1 MAQLYLKKTLTG
13 LEPADDHSRDLH
25 RKYKLGEVYRADVV
39 KPRNYR
45 HHCLCM
51 ALLNLTFENQDKYHQ
66 FEPFRKAV
74 AIEAG
79 HVETLIKLDGE
90 VLLLPKSLSYDA
102 IPDDVTFGKVMS
114 EMMSVCCRLLGNVS
128 LHDLQAEVSKYA
140 SNHYGIAA

>member
-13 LEPADDHSRDLH
+13 FEPADDHSRDLH
-25 RKYKLGEVYRADVV
+25 RKYKLAQVYRADIV

-51 ALLNLTFENQDKYHQ
+51 ALLNLTFENQSRYQH

-90 VLLLPKSLSYDA
+90 ILLLPKSLSYDA

-114 EMMSVCCRLLGNVS
+114 EMMTVCCRILGGLS
-128 LHDLQAEVSKYA
+128 LSELEGEVSKYA
-140 SNHYGIAA
+140 SDHYGIAA